1 MATNRASQG
10 TQETGKHAT
19 LVRKISPEM
28 KFDFHIYTGRYG
40 SSVGQASGSKLP
52 VLKSC
57 EGVFIE
63 TMASPVR
70 ADGYP
75 LAVRQNVP

>member
-1 MATNRASQG
+1 
-10 TQETGKHAT
+10 
-19 LVRKISPEM
+19 M

-63 TMASPVR
+63 TVASPVR